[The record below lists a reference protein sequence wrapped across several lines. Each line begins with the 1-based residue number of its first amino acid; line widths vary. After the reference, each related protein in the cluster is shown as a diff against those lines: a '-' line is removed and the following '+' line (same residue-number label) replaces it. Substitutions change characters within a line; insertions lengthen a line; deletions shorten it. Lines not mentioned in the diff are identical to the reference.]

1 MDVAESTPYKDQK
14 WQGVKRKA
22 PKQKPLTKPIKPI
35 GDYATKKM
43 KAWDV
48 IAKQTSCSNDGP
60 KAEESHPRD
69 GLDSNEKTD
78 GKPLSK
84 YVIPKVATKV

>member
-1 MDVAESTPYKDQK
+1 
-14 WQGVKRKA
+14 
-22 PKQKPLTKPIKPI
+22 
-35 GDYATKKM
+35 M